1 MTEAHH
7 AEKGPFLRDLQPG
20 DRFVGFYVLRNKQLE
35 PFRDPTRGYYLTLI
49 LSDRSGQLLGRVWEG
64 AEDVDAEVM
73 QGDVIK
79 LDGEVETYLERIQ
92 IRVLRI
98 RPASQG
104 EYDIRDMLPSS
115 KKDPEE
121 MLNALR
127 TYIDQISN
135 PHLGALVDA
144 FYGNDDFLQLFTQA
158 PAARRIHHA
167 YIHGLLE
174 HTLEL
179 LDLAD
184 TVLTLYPQIDSDLL
198 LAGILLHD
206 VGKVREYS
214 WELDIDYTNEGRL
227 VGHIVMADEMIAEA
241 IRQIADFP
249 ETLALTLRHM
259 VLSHHGRYEWGSP
272 RRPKTIEAIALHHL
286 ENLSA
291 QVNRFALLIE
301 KRPQGEEW
309 TKYDRLLRR
318 QLYSGDDGDLSIEEE
333 SLQE

>member
-7 AEKGPFLRDLQPG
+7 VDKGPFLRELQPG
-20 DRFVGFYVLRNKQLE
+20 DRFVGYYVLRNKQLE

-49 LSDRSGQLLGRVWEG
+49 FSDRSGQLLGRVWEG
-64 AEDVDAEVM
+64 AEDVDAEIV

-98 RPASQG
+98 RSASHG

-121 MLNALR
+121 MLNAMR
-127 TYIDQISN
+127 TYIDQINN
-135 PHLGALVDA
+135 PHLSALVDA
-144 FYGNDDFLQLFTQA
+144 FYGNDDFLQLFIQA

-272 RRPKTIEAIALHHL
+272 RRPMTIEAIALHHL

-309 TKYDRLLRR
+309 TKYDRLLGR
-318 QLYSGDDGDLSIEEE
+318 QLYSGGDGDLSIEEE

>member
-7 AEKGPFLRDLQPG
+7 VDKGPFLRELQPG
-20 DRFVGFYVLRNKQLE
+20 DRFVGYYVVRSKQLE
-35 PFRDPTRGYYLTLI
+35 PFRDPSRGYYLTLI
-49 LSDRSGQLLGRVWEG
+49 FSDRSGQLLGRVWEG
-64 AEDVDAEVM
+64 AEDVDAEVV
-73 QGDVIK
+73 QGEVIK
-79 LDGEVETYLERIQ
+79 LDGEVETYLDRTQ

-98 RPASQG
+98 RPAAQG

-115 KKDPEE
+115 NKDPEE
-121 MLNALR
+121 MLNA
-127 TYIDQISN
+127 TQIYIDQINN
-135 PHLGALVDA
+135 PHLRALVGI
-144 FYGNDDFLQLFTQA
+144 FYGDEDFMQLFRQA
-158 PAARRIHHA
+158 PAARLIHHA

-179 LDLAD
+179 LDLAE
-184 TVLTLYPQIDSDLL
+184 TLLTLYPQIDSDLL
-198 LAGILLHD
+198 IAGILLHD
-206 VGKVREYS
+206 IGKVREYS

-227 VGHIVMADEMIAEA
+227 IGHIVMADEMVSEA

-249 ETLALTLRHM
+249 EDLALPLQHM

-272 RRPKTIEAIALHHL
+272 RRPMTIEAIALHHL

-309 TKYDRLLRR
+309 TKYDRLLKR
-318 QLYSGDDGDLSIEEE
+318 QLYSGGDSDLNIEEE

>member
-7 AEKGPFLRDLQPG
+7 VDKGPFLRELQPG
-20 DRFVGFYVLRNKQLE
+20 DRFVGYYVVRSKQLE
-35 PFRDPTRGYYLTLI
+35 PFRDPSRGYYLTLI
-49 LSDRSGQLLGRVWEG
+49 FSDRSGQLLGRVWEG
-64 AEDVDAEVM
+64 AEDVDAEVV
-73 QGDVIK
+73 QGEVIK
-79 LDGEVETYLERIQ
+79 LDGEVETYLDRTQ

-98 RPASQG
+98 RPAAQG

-115 KKDPEE
+115 SKDPEE
-121 MLNALR
+121 MLTAMQ

-135 PHLGALVDA
+135 PHLRALVDI
-144 FYGNDDFLQLFTQA
+144 FYGDEDFMQLFRQA
-158 PAARRIHHA
+158 PAARLIHHA

-179 LDLAD
+179 LDLAE

-198 LAGILLHD
+198 IAGILLHD
-206 VGKVREYS
+206 IGKVREYS

-227 VGHIVMADEMIAEA
+227 IGHIVMADEMVSEA
-241 IRQIADFP
+241 IHQIADFP
-249 ETLALTLRHM
+249 EDLALPLRHM

-301 KRPQGEEW
+301 KRPHGEEW
-309 TKYDRLLRR
+309 TKYDRLLKR
-318 QLYSGDDGDLSIEEE
+318 QLYSGSDSDLNIEEE

>member
-7 AEKGPFLRDLQPG
+7 VDKGPFLRELQPG

-49 LSDRSGQLLGRVWEG
+49 FSDRSGQLLGRVWEG
-64 AEDVDAEVM
+64 AEDVDAEIV

-98 RPASQG
+98 RPASKG

-121 MLNALR
+121 MLNAVR

-135 PHLGALVDA
+135 PHLSALVDA
-144 FYGNDDFLQLFTQA
+144 FYGNDDFLQLFIQA

-272 RRPKTIEAIALHHL
+272 RRPMTIEAIALHHL

-309 TKYDRLLRR
+309 TKYDRLLGR

>member
-7 AEKGPFLRDLQPG
+7 EDKGPFLRELQPG
-20 DRFVGFYVLRNKQLE
+20 DRFVGYYVVRSKQLE
-35 PFRDPTRGYYLTLI
+35 PLRDPSRGYYLTI
-49 LSDRSGQLLGRVWEG
+49 IFSDRSGQLLGRVWEG
-64 AEDVDAEVM
+64 AEDVDAEIV
-73 QGDVIK
+73 QGEVIK
-79 LDGEVETYLERIQ
+79 LDGEVETYLDRTQ

-98 RPASQG
+98 RPAAQG

-115 KKDPEE
+115 SKNPEE
-121 MLNALR
+121 MLNAMQV
-127 TYIDQISN
+127 YIDQISD
-135 PHLGALVDA
+135 PHMKGLVDI
-144 FYGNDDFLQLFTQA
+144 FYGDEDFMQLFRQA
-158 PAARRIHHA
+158 PAARLIHHA

-179 LDLAD
+179 LDLAE

-198 LAGILLHD
+198 ITGILLHD
-206 VGKVREYS
+206 IGKVREYS

-227 VGHIVMADEMIAEA
+227 IGHIVMADEMISEA
-241 IRQIADFP
+241 IGQMADFP
-249 ETLALTLRHM
+249 EDLTLSLRHL

-272 RRPKTIEAIALHHL
+272 RRPMTIEAIALHHL

-301 KRPQGEEW
+301 KRPHGEAW
-309 TKYDRLLRR
+309 TKYDRLLKR
-318 QLYSGDDGDLSIEEE
+318 QLYSGGDSDLNIEEE

>member
-7 AEKGPFLRDLQPG
+7 VDKGPFLRGLQPG
-20 DRFVGFYVLRNKQLE
+20 DRFVGYYVLRSKQLE

-49 LSDRSGQLLGRVWEG
+49 FSDRSGQLLGRVWEG

-115 KKDPEE
+115 NKDPEE
-121 MLNALR
+121 MLNAMR
-127 TYIDQISN
+127 TYIEQIGN
-135 PHLGALVDA
+135 PHLSALVDA
-144 FYGNDDFLQLFTQA
+144 FYGNDEFLQLFIQA

-318 QLYSGDDGDLSIEEE
+318 QLYSGGDGDLSIEEE

>member
-1 MTEAHH
+1 MMEPQHVD
-7 AEKGPFLRDLQPG
+7 KGPFLRELQPG
-20 DRFVGFYVLRNKQLE
+20 ERFLGYYVIRSKQLE
-35 PFRDPTRGYYLTLI
+35 PFRDPSRGYYLTLI
-49 LSDRSGQLLGRVWEG
+49 FSDRSGQLLGRVWEG

-73 QGDVIK
+73 QGEVIK
-79 LDGEVETYLERIQ
+79 LDGEAETYMERTQ

-98 RPASQG
+98 RPAAPG

-115 KKDPEE
+115 SKDPDE
-121 MLNALR
+121 MLNAMQ

-135 PHLGALVDA
+135 PHLRALVDF
-144 FYGNDDFLQLFTQA
+144 FYREEEFMRLFRQA
-158 PAARRIHHA
+158 PAARLIHHA

-174 HTLEL
+174 HILEL
-179 LDLAD
+179 LDLAE

-198 LAGILLHD
+198 MAGILLHD
-206 VGKVREYS
+206 IGKVREYS

-227 VGHIVMADEMIAEA
+227 IGHIVMADEMISEA
-241 IRQIADFP
+241 IRHLEDFP
-249 ETLALTLRHM
+249 EDLSLSLRHM

-301 KRPQGEEW
+301 KRPHGEAW
-309 TKYDRLLRR
+309 TKYDRLLKR
-318 QLYSGDDGDLSIEEE
+318 QLYSISDSDLSIEEE

>member
-7 AEKGPFLRDLQPG
+7 VDKGPFLRELQPG
-20 DRFVGFYVLRNKQLE
+20 DRFVGYYVLRSKQLE

-49 LSDRSGQLLGRVWEG
+49 FSDRSGQLLGRVWEG
-64 AEDVDAEVM
+64 AEDVDAEIV
-73 QGDVIK
+73 QGEVIK
-79 LDGEVETYLERIQ
+79 LDGEVETYLDRNQ

-98 RPASQG
+98 RPAAQG

-115 KKDPEE
+115 LKDPEE
-121 MLNALR
+121 MLTAVQ

-135 PHLGALVDA
+135 PHLSALVDA
-144 FYGNDDFLQLFTQA
+144 FYGDEDFMQLFKQA
-158 PAARRIHHA
+158 PAARVIHHA

-179 LDLAD
+179 LDLAE

-198 LAGILLHD
+198 LTGILLHD
-206 VGKVREYS
+206 IGKVREYS

-227 VGHIVMADEMIAEA
+227 IGHIVMADEMVSEA
-241 IRQIADFP
+241 IHQLADFP
-249 ETLALTLRHM
+249 EDLSLTLRHM

-272 RRPKTIEAIALHHL
+272 RRPMTIEAIALHHL

-309 TKYDRLLRR
+309 TKYDRLLNR
-318 QLYSGDDGDLSIEEE
+318 QLYSRSDDDLNIEEE